1 MRFTR
6 REVENILIADVAD
19 MSALRMEC
27 SECNHCFGD
36 CICNVYEDRCN
47 LEDDIAELENLL
59 FKNPEQQ
66 VFQW

>member
-6 REVENILIADVAD
+6 AEIENILIADVAD
-19 MSALRMEC
+19 MSALRLDC
-27 SECNHCFGD
+27 HECNRCFGD

-47 LEDDIAELENLL
+47 LEIEIEELENML
-59 FKNPEQQ
+59 FKHPEQQ